1 MKTLTQF
8 RSDTGLP
15 IDMLTTLL
23 DQQGVA
29 YDKAGVAAWRNSD
42 TREGE
47 GTAREG
53 KETIRVDGFLQ
64 KLQESPAELLY
75 SLEPVQVTA
84 TILASG
90 TNGKG
95 GFAVVTP
102 CPFFPCQAGQEGDR
116 GELVVDGKRVSVVNT
131 VGISIWSEGEIK
143 VNNVAVCIL
152 AEPLSECGRVSG
164 LSLNGASSSVDAT
177 NSSNPM
183 DATNSSN
190 PMDATISSNPS
201 TSNSTHTNTS
211 TNPQTVTCRVNT
223 HHRQ

>member
-47 GTAREG
+47 GTVREG
-53 KETIRVDGFLQ
+53 NEAIRVDGSLQ

-75 SLEPVQVTA
+75 SLEPVQVA
-84 TILASG
+84 AKVLASG
-90 TNGKG
+90 TSGKG

-116 GELVVDGKRVSVVNT
+116 GELVVNGRSVSVVNT
-131 VGISIWSEGEIK
+131 VRVLIRSEGKIK
-143 VNNVAVCIL
+143 VNNVAVCLL
-152 AEPLSECGRVSG
+152 AEPLCGSDM
-164 LSLNGASSSVDAT
+164 LNGGRGNDVSDDNNDPSK
-177 NSSNPM
+177 SNRN
-183 DATNSSN
+183 D
-190 PMDATISSNPS
+190 ISSKSNHNALSTQTNNTTTPS
-201 TSNSTHTNTS
+201 II
-211 TNPQTVTCRVNT
+211 CRVDT
-223 HHRQ
+223 RHRQ